1 MMIANHRATRGA
13 RKTNSSDV
21 LRTILKAAQPE
32 KLDSNIYTHFDLI
45 QFYLSLQRQNK
56 HTNTIEE
63 KTLFISYSLKW
74 SEPIY
79 ISINTQSKDINND
92 LRRVKNRQIAEGIKD
107 LKSQFYRCGRVGS
120 ISSLISLW
128 FLYDLVVT
136 KRHSGNWS
144 LQQTVLISV
153 IFVVVDT
160 LEVFKWDE
168 YIFFLHTSSV
178 IWLMFST
185 ENIPIQI
192 VSIIIQNHKPALKNT
207 SDNHIMWWSCL
218 CIGCVRWHKLV
229 LVSV

>member
-1 MMIANHRATRGA
+1 MLLEVHAKLTQVML
-13 RKTNSSDV
+13 

-128 FLYDLVVT
+128 FHYDLVVT
-136 KRHSGNWS
+136 KRHW
-144 LQQTVLISV
+144 QLILATNC
-153 IFVVVDT
+153 VDKCD
-160 LEVFKWDE
+160 FCCCW
-168 YIFFLHTSSV
+168 YIRG
-178 IWLMFST
+178 I
-185 ENIPIQI
+185 
-192 VSIIIQNHKPALKNT
+192 
-207 SDNHIMWWSCL
+207 
-218 CIGCVRWHKLV
+218 
-229 LVSV
+229 